1 MVRRVAEEET
11 DTGAVGPFVL
21 VGVLSLEGSLENIYG
36 TAEGV
41 EVEEVGVDVGARKAR
56 DGRMRVGG
64 GLEATAVFLGRSEV
78 GW

>member
-1 MVRRVAEEET
+1 MVRRVAEEDT
-11 DTGAVGPFVL
+11 DTGAVGPFV
-21 VGVLSLEGSLENIYG
+21 VGVLGLEGSLENIYG